1 MPEKKWYT
9 NSFRRNLV
17 DMHISDWDESFLS
30 QFDPEQYLKCL
41 KIANIKSAMIYLQSH
56 TGLCNWKSESGKTH
70 RAFLKDN
77 KIKTLID
84 LCHKN
89 QIDVIAY
96 YSLIYNNYACDS
108 HPDWRMLDVEGKLR
122 VAAVALRAWEPADV
136 TDWSAP
142 IMKVT
147 GILF

>member
-56 TGLCNWKSESGKTH
+56 TGLCNRKSESGKTH

-77 KIKTLID
+77 
-84 LCHKN
+84 
-89 QIDVIAY
+89 
-96 YSLIYNNYACDS
+96 
-108 HPDWRMLDVEGKLR
+108 
-122 VAAVALRAWEPADV
+122 
-136 TDWSAP
+136 
-142 IMKVT
+142 
-147 GILF
+147 